1 MEQVSPILVTSDDP
15 WRLEIARGKSTRAE
29 RLKRAEDAPATSAD
43 TATNK
48 VATHKAP
55 RAVHHRSSRDSLCR
69 SMLDSATRCR
79 RVSFFLLSFSHDP
92 SAFERA
98 MSSFFRIS
106 SSMRGAHLS
115 QASG

>member
-1 MEQVSPILVTSDDP
+1 VNPIAVTPNDP
-15 WRLEIARGKSTRAE
+15 WRLGIATGKVNASGKTE
-29 RLKRAEDAPATSAD
+29 RAEDAPATSAD
-43 TATNK
+43 TATK
-48 VATHKAP
+48 RVATHKAP

-106 SSMRGAHLS
+106 SSTRGAHLS
-115 QASG
+115 QTSG